1 MQSSLKKIISG
12 AVCMAFTLSSVSL
25 LESVIADAVN
35 IENVAPVSATASG
48 TLENGLE
55 YEVYEDYVE
64 ITKCDTSAGGE
75 LIIPDTI
82 DGLPVTSIGA
92 HAFIEFRHF
101 ESVTIPYSITNIENI
116 ILSTKSSFPL
126 TGIHVD
132 PENQYYMDI
141 NGILFSKDQKK
152 LISYPAGKSNS
163 SYSVPDSVTS
173 IGNGA
178 FNSCSSLT
186 SVTIPDSV
194 TSIEGSAFSACSALA
209 SITIPGNVETIKS
222 TTFYNCSALESI
234 TILNPDCEIDD
245 KESTISDT
253 VVIYGYPDST
263 AQAYA
268 KRYDRKFIA
277 LNENQ
282 DTTDSEINPGILWG
296 DANDNGE
303 VDISDVVLMNRVYV
317 GVDEISEK
325 GLANADVDQSG
336 KIELADSMNVL
347 KLLVHLLEESDFP
360 IKVE

>member
-1 MQSSLKKIISG
+1 
-12 AVCMAFTLSSVSL
+12 MAFVISSIPILGNV
-25 LESVIADAVN
+25 VADAVN
-35 IENVAPVSATASG
+35 LETSITVNAIATA

-82 DGLPVTSIGA
+82 NGLPVTSIGA
-92 HAFIEFRHF
+92 HAFIGFRQF

-116 ILSTKSSFPL
+116 IFSTKSSFPL
-126 TGIHVD
+126 TAIHVD
-132 PENQYYMDI
+132 PENQYYMDMD
-141 NGILFSKDQKK
+141 GILFSKDQKN
-152 LISYPAGKSNS
+152 LISYPAGKSGS

-173 IGNGA
+173 IEKGA

-194 TSIEGSAFSACSALA
+194 TNIGASAFSACSALT

-245 KESTISDT
+245 DKSTISDT
-253 VVIYGYPDST
+253 VVIYGYPGST

-268 KRYDRKFIA
+268 EKYNREFVA
-277 LNENQ
+277 LDENPVN
-282 DTTDSEINPGILWG
+282 SEILWG
-296 DANDNGE
+296 DANCDGT

-317 GVDEISEK
+317 GVDQVSAE
-325 GLANADVDQSG
+325 GLRNTDVDQSG

-347 KLLVHLLEESDFP
+347 KLLVHLLEPSDFP
-360 IKVE
+360 IQA